1 MFAQTI
7 SWFGAGPE
15 IPEKRQIS
23 TSQPHASSLPKVPN
37 EQISR
42 WFRQARE
49 LFWLA

>member
-1 MFAQTI
+1 MFAQAI

-15 IPEKRQIS
+15 NPEKRQIS
-23 TSQPHASSLPKVPN
+23 TSQPHASSLPMVPN

-42 WFRQARE
+42 WFRQVME